1 MITVAMN
8 PESVSGCTWHH
19 PQNGDQRYR
28 VTAVGPE
35 VLDAVGQ
42 NDPMGGER

>member
-8 PESVSGCTWHH
+8 PDSVSGCTWHH
-19 PQNGDQRYR
+19 PENGDQRYR
-28 VTAVGPE
+28 AAPAIAE
-35 VLDAVGQ
+35 VLDVAGQ